1 MSAETSRRAPLVL
14 ITGYGRG
21 IGRAVA
27 LELARRSVEL
37 ALFGR
42 SSPAATETLR
52 YLSELGATVRAYDVE
67 LSSPESIEHGID
79 ALLEAQGV
87 PDAVINNAATIERL
101 PLEEMTLESW
111 DRQQAVNLRAPFL
124 VVRGL
129 LAAMRRRGS
138 GRFVQVGSIA
148 STLGTARASA
158 YCASKWGLVGFT
170 KSLAEELTCSGLSAV
185 AVLPGSVDTEML
197 SGSGFSPRMTPEE
210 VARTLCHYALD
221 ASVAHNGAVV
231 EMFGV

>member
-1 MSAETSRRAPLVL
+1 V
-14 ITGYGRG
+14 TGYGRG

-27 LELARRSVEL
+27 IELARRSVEL

-42 SSPAATETLR
+42 ASPAATETLR
-52 YLSELGATVRAYDVE
+52 RLSDLGATARTYEVE
-67 LSSPESIEHGID
+67 LYSAESIEHGI
-79 ALLEAQGV
+79 ATLLEAQGV
-87 PDAVINNAATIERL
+87 PDAVINNAATIERF
-101 PLEEMTLESW
+101 PIEEMSLESW
-111 DRQQAVNLRAPFL
+111 ERQQAVNLRAPFL

-129 LAAMRRRGS
+129 LTAMRQRGS

-148 STLGTARASA
+148 STVGTARASA

-170 KSLAEELTCSGLSAV
+170 KSLAEELTCSGLSTV

-197 SGSGFSPRMTPEE
+197 VGSGFSPRMTPED
-210 VARTLCHYALD
+210 VARTLCYYALE
-221 ASVAHNGAVV
+221 APLAHNGAIV